1 MKNLLGPTI
10 RVSCRSAISLS
21 LSLHITPLNKKTTHN
36 LLTQSHNFTHNVF
49 AFTNFTYAFVLI
61 SFNIFTYYASSGC
74 FTNLSLWLCSLIHFT
89 FFDPQVGHRPLR
101 GSHSI
106 SDLSLAANLDG
117 SRNAGGGPGRYTKP
131 GKGWEKYWTQTA
143 LKPN

>member
-1 MKNLLGPTI
+1 MKNLLGHTI

-61 SFNIFTYYASSGC
+61 SFNLFTYYACVGV
-74 FTNLSLWLCSLIHFT
+74 SLTCSYGYVPLFILHSLT
-89 FFDPQVGHRPLR
+89 HR
-101 GSHSI
+101 
-106 SDLSLAANLDG
+106 
-117 SRNAGGGPGRYTKP
+117 
-131 GKGWEKYWTQTA
+131 
-143 LKPN
+143 